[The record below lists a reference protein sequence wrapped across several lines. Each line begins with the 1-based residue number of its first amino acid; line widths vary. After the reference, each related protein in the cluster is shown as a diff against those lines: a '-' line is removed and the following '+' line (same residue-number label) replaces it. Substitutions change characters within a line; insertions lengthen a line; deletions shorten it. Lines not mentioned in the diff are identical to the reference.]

1 MFKVVYAVYFV
12 YPWENNEINYATNA
26 VLEYWA
32 VLNMN

>member
-12 YPWENNEINYATNA
+12 YPWGNNEINYATNA

-32 VLNMN
+32 VLKKN